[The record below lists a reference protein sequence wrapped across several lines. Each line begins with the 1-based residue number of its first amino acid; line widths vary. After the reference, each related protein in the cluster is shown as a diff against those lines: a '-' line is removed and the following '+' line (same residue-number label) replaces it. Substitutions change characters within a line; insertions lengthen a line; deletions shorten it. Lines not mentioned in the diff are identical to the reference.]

1 MPDPNNDPNK
11 KEDMLDG
18 FEDAG
23 ALMRKNLMNIDN
35 FDYSATNVSYT
46 EEGDGS
52 YRVEW
57 IVDDAP
63 MIDFMKRT
71 FPFIG
76 GGLLIISG
84 FLSPYLFS
92 GFSGPGPYILA
103 LALIAWGGYSIFAA
117 LKNRQEK
124 YTILI
129 GIDNFSIIHDR
140 VFHSEKLLNYND
152 MKSIDLLMTGTE
164 DTWGQSMSIT
174 EKMERHQITGKKES
188 VELLCKTVDVLF
200 RRIKAK
206 RKKLGKTE
214 EMTVVGQ

>member
-11 KEDMLDG
+11 KEDLLDG

-35 FDYSATNVSYT
+35 FDYSETRVSYS

-57 IVDDAP
+57 IVDDPP

-76 GGLLIISG
+76 GAMLIISG
-84 FLSPYLFS
+84 FLSAYL
-92 GFSGPGPYILA
+92 FSGPGPILLA
-103 LALIAWGGYSIFAA
+103 LALIGWGGYCIFAA

-124 YTILI
+124 YTLLI
-129 GIDNFSIIHDR
+129 GLDNFAIIHDR

-152 MKSIDLLMTGTE
+152 MKSIDLLTTGTE
-164 DTWGQSMSIT
+164 ETWGQTMSIS
-174 EKMERHQITGKKES
+174 EKMERHQIAGKKES

-206 RKKLGKTE
+206 RNKLGKTE
-214 EMTVVGQ
+214 QMTVVGQ

>member
-11 KEDMLDG
+11 KEDVLDG

-35 FDYSATNVSYT
+35 FDYSATNVSFT
-46 EEGDGS
+46 QEGDGS

-63 MIDFMKRT
+63 MIDLTKRT
-71 FPFIG
+71 LPFIG
-76 GGLLIISG
+76 GALLIISG
-84 FLSPYLFS
+84 FFSAYL
-92 GFSGPGPYILA
+92 FSGPGPVLLA
-103 LALIAWGGYSIFAA
+103 LALIGWGCYCIFAA
-117 LKNRQEK
+117 FKNRQEK
-124 YTILI
+124 YTLLI
-129 GIDNFSIIHDR
+129 GLDNFTIIHDR

-152 MKSIDLLMTGTE
+152 MKSIDLLTTGTE
-164 DTWGQSMSIT
+164 DQWGQTMSIT
-174 EKMERHQITGKKES
+174 EKMERHQISGKKES

-206 RKKLGKTE
+206 RKQLGKNE

>member
-11 KEDMLDG
+11 KEDLLDG

-35 FDYSATNVSYT
+35 YDYSATKVSFT

-57 IVDDAP
+57 EVDDP
-63 MIDFMKRT
+63 QMVDFMKRT

-76 GGLLIISG
+76 GALLIIFG
-84 FLSPYLFS
+84 LLEGYFFS
-92 GFSGPGPYILA
+92 GIGPILLA
-103 LALIAWGGYSIFAA
+103 LALIGWGCYCIFAA

-124 YTILI
+124 YTLLI
-129 GIDNFSIIHDR
+129 GLDNFAIIHDR
-140 VFHSEKLLNYND
+140 VFHTEKLLNYND
-152 MKSIDLLMTGTE
+152 MKSIDLLTTGTE
-164 DTWGQSMSIT
+164 DTWGQTMSIT
-174 EKMERHQITGKKES
+174 EKMERHQISGKKES
-188 VELLCKTVDVLF
+188 IELLCKTVDVLF

-206 RKKLGKTE
+206 RKKLGKSE